1 MNTYI
6 DQMFGLKGKVAL
18 ITGATHGIGFGIA
31 CALAKAGATICF
43 NGRYKEK
50 NEQALQAYAKEGIQA
65 HGYVCDVTNE
75 SEVADMMKRS
85 KPKSARSIFS
95 STTLGSFKESQ
106 CLKWMWPI
114 FAKLSMSI

>member
-50 NEQALQAYAKEGIQA
+50 TNKLFKLTRKKAFRRMVMYA
-65 HGYVCDVTNE
+65 
-75 SEVADMMKRS
+75 M
-85 KPKSARSIFS
+85 
-95 STTLGSFKESQ
+95 
-106 CLKWMWPI
+106 
-114 FAKLSMSI
+114 